1 MAASQGKKQ
10 ASHGVLDRL
19 QCRQRKRNLRY
30 GDTGKICG
38 GDVYRPGE
46 RGEELSEGC
55 LYRQKGKSIHILHPN
70 TRELLERLL
79 TMLAEEGE
87 EATYKYI
94 RREVLKNKK

>member
-46 RGEELSEGC
+46 RGEEL
-55 LYRQKGKSIHILHPN
+55 
-70 TRELLERLL
+70 LERLL

-87 EATYKYI
+87 KATYEYI